1 LKLKD
6 SMDYTGTESFV
17 FDKYDSDDISWFP
30 IGKSL
35 SLLEISDGEEGKD

>member
-1 LKLKD
+1 MVCHQDVKRMLC
-6 SMDYTGTESFV
+6 
-17 FDKYDSDDISWFP
+17 DKIEKDDISWFP